1 LNVRTFLLAVS
12 IALVPV
18 LAVAQAPESR
28 LKRIKDTK
36 TIAIAYRSDASPY
49 SMLDEAKQ
57 PTGYTIDICKRV
69 VSSLQQQLGMPG
81 LQIKWVP
88 VTVQTRFDA
97 VVKGDADMECGSS
110 TVTLGRMKQVDFSYY
125 TFIESTGI
133 LTWTEFKARTLVD
146 LAGKKIGVLGGTTNE
161 TALRTALKDRVVN
174 ATVVTLN
181 SREEGL
187 AKLEA
192 KEIDALASDQLLLLA
207 LAPKAKEAKNLMIL
221 DDALSMEP
229 YAIVLPRGE
238 ATLRMEVNAALA
250 RIYRGDAIV
259 DIYNRWFGRIAP
271 PGAMLRVLYSLG
283 ALSD

>member
-1 LNVRTFLLAVS
+1 LNVRTFLLALS

-271 PGAMLRVLYSLG
+271 PGAILRVLYSLG
-283 ALSD
+283 ALAD

>member
-1 LNVRTFLLAVS
+1 LNARIFLLALS
-12 IALVPV
+12 LALLPA
-18 LAVAQAPESR
+18 LAAAQAPESR

-49 SMLDEAKQ
+49 SMLDDAKQ
-57 PTGYTIDICKRV
+57 PTGYAIDICKRV
-69 VSSLQQQLGMPG
+69 VSSLQQQLGVPG

-181 SREEGL
+181 SRDEGL

-238 ATLRMEVNAALA
+238 ATLRMEVNAAIA

-271 PGAMLRVLYSLG
+271 PGPILRVMYSLG

>member
-1 LNVRTFLLAVS
+1 MNVRTFLLALS

-18 LAVAQAPESR
+18 LALAQAPESR

-174 ATVVTLN
+174 ATVVTVN

-271 PGAMLRVLYSLG
+271 PGAILRVLYSLG
-283 ALSD
+283 ALAD

>member
-1 LNVRTFLLAVS
+1 MNVRTFLLAVS

-174 ATVVTLN
+174 ATVVTVN

-250 RIYRGDAIV
+250 RIYRGDAII

-271 PGAMLRVLYSLG
+271 PGAILRVLYSLG
-283 ALSD
+283 ALAD